1 MATIRIGRSAAALA
15 LMLLASVTQAR
26 TIRVGI
32 VTDGPAGR
40 QIFSVAAIERE
51 IANVAA
57 PGTQILLPV
66 DKRFA
71 GDWSLDG
78 AAAALDRALADRDV
92 DVVIT
97 LGILTSQQA
106 AHRAALPKPVIAPL
120 VIDPLLQA
128 YPLVEGR
135 SGRHNFTFVADFQS
149 VANEVRTFH
158 DIVRFKYLVAL
169 VDDSLLAGLPQLSGK
184 ATELAAALNVKIDIV
199 RVGND
204 VDAALAGIPQGVDA
218 VYVTP
223 LRFDERQVRELAD
236 ALAARKLPT
245 FSVVGRSE
253 LEAGMLMTTGGA
265 ERDTERLARRVVIM
279 IQRIAGGEDAARFEV
294 GFPTTQRLVLNMR
307 VAHAIGFSPRWQ
319 FLTDAEQLYSEPTGT
334 QPLTLLEAMRAA
346 LDANPAL
353 AASRERLGSALDDVN
368 IARSELLPSL
378 SASATRTRIDADRA
392 SPLIQAEDSTSAGLQ
407 FSQVI
412 YSERAWAGYSI
423 AKSLGEAQAQGQ
435 RTDLLDTLIDSASA
449 YLNLLRAKSV
459 EEVRRRNVENTRRN
473 LETSRVREEVGLSG
487 RSDYLRWV
495 AQLARDKQNLLAA
508 ESQRRQAE
516 TEVLRILHRPASR
529 TFSTV
534 ESGLDDPLT
543 LVSSPRTQAFLDT
556 PAKWAVFMEYAVH
569 AALANAPE
577 IAQADAVV
585 DARRRALTSA
595 SRSYYLPDLALVS
608 NGSKYTE
615 RSGAGS
621 LSVPGAPD
629 DESWSVSL
637 QATLPLFTSGLR
649 GAEKS
654 QARHELRAGEADKA
668 AAADGVEART
678 RVFLH
683 RTASS
688 WPAIDL
694 SREAQSAADEN
705 LANVTEAYARGAV
718 SVTDLIDAQE
728 TALSAGLSATDA
740 KYGFMI
746 DFVNVLRS
754 MGDFQILLDPASRE
768 AWYAKVETWFR
779 EHP

>member
-1 MATIRIGRSAAALA
+1 MILNSRRVAAVLVS
-15 LMLLASVTQAR
+15 LLFVSVTQAR
-26 TIRVGI
+26 TIRVGV
-32 VTDGPAGR
+32 VTDGAAGR
-40 QIFSVAAIERE
+40 QVFSVQAIKRE
-51 IANVAA
+51 IATVAA
-57 PGTQILLPV
+57 PDTQILLPP
-66 DKRFA
+66 DKLFV

-106 AHRAALPKPVIAPL
+106 ALRGSLSKPVIAPL
-120 VIDPLLQA
+120 VIDPVLQG
-128 YPLVEGR
+128 YPLIEGR
-135 SGRHNFTFVADFQS
+135 SGRHNFAYVADFQS

-158 DIVRFKYLVAL
+158 DIVGFKYLVAL
-169 VDDSLLAGLPQLSGK
+169 VDDSLIAALPQLSGK
-184 ATELAAALNVKIDIV
+184 ATELAAALKLKIDIV
-199 RVGND
+199 RVGDN
-204 VDAALAGIPQGVDA
+204 VDAALARVPQGVDA

-223 LRFDERQVRELAD
+223 LRFDDGQVRRLAEG
-236 ALAARKLPT
+236 LAARKLPT

-279 IQRIAGGEDAARFEV
+279 IQRIAGGEDPARFEV

-307 VAHAIGFSPRWQ
+307 VANAIGFSPRWQ
-319 FLTDAEQLYSEPTGT
+319 YLTDAEQLYSEPVGT
-334 QPLTLLEAMRAA
+334 QPLTLLGAMRAA

-353 AASRERLGSALDDVN
+353 AASRERLGVKEDDVR

-392 SPLIQAEDSTSAGLQ
+392 NPLIQAEDTTSAGLS

-435 RTDLLDTLIDSASA
+435 RADMLDTLTESASA
-449 YLNLLRAKSV
+449 YLNLLRAKAV
-459 EEVRRRNVENTRRN
+459 EEVRRRNVENTRKN
-473 LETSRVREEVGLSG
+473 LETSRVREEVGLAG

-495 AQLARDKQNLLAA
+495 AQLAQDKQTLLAA

-516 TEVLRILHRPASR
+516 TEVLRILHRPANQPF
-529 TFSTV
+529 TTV
-534 ESGLDDPLT
+534 ESGIDDPLT
-543 LVSSPRTQAFLDT
+543 LVSSPRTQSFLDS

-569 AALANAPE
+569 TALANAPE
-577 IAQADAVV
+577 IAQAGAVI
-585 DARRRALTSA
+585 DARQRALTSA

-608 NGSKYTE
+608 SGSKYTD

-678 RVFLH
+678 RVYLH

-694 SREAQSAADEN
+694 SREAQAAADEN
-705 LANVTEAYARGAV
+705 LGNVTEAYARGAV

-740 KYGFMI
+740 KYGFMV

-754 MGDFQILLDPASRE
+754 MSDFQILLDPASRE
-768 AWYAKVETWFR
+768 AWYTEVEAWFR